1 MRWLEHWEQELILQF
16 LGECETV
23 KMFFSGHECLWMP
36 PNSFSPLK
44 SFLDMDKIGN
54 SLKGEMKSYDSYV

>member
-1 MRWLEHWEQELILQF
+1 M
-16 LGECETV
+16 V
-23 KMFFSGHECLWMP
+23 VSGHECLRMP
-36 PNSFSPLK
+36 LNSFSPLQ